1 MAANGAGVAAH
12 ANGAG
17 PQADNVGILA
27 AEVYFPSTYVR
38 QEDLER
44 HDGVSSGKY
53 TVGLGQQGLSFVG
66 DREDAVSMA
75 LSVLRR
81 LLERHNIS
89 PLEVGRLEVGT
100 ETSVDSSKSIK
111 SYLMVMFEEAGN
123 TDVEG
128 VDCVQACYGGTAA
141 VQNAVNWVESRSW
154 DGRFAVVVMT
164 DISLYPAGPAR
175 PTSGA
180 GAVALLI
187 GPDAP
192 LVLERGLSTTHM
204 AHAYDFYKPSGLY
217 PAVRAALRE
226 RAGGAVVEHAAPAM
240 DGPLSVYCYLST
252 LDLLY
257 PRYAAKFEKRHGRP
271 FPLGDAGRH
280 ATPPRPIY
288 TFCPAPPVPR
298 PANHALF
305 PAPYNKLVQKAF
317 ARLMYH
323 DMHGEVPEALAA
335 CGADLRDGSHPRPP
349 MQMPRDLDKA
359 LVAAAFATYDRKVRP
374 STCVARQC
382 GNMYTAS
389 IWSGIPQLIETTGAA
404 LEGRRI
410 LLYSYG
416 SGISASMFSLLARA
430 PHAPRFSLARLQA
443 TSDLAMRLAR
453 RVPKSPE
460 EFEQAVQLA
469 EQRYCAGNYKP
480 ELPALE
486 ELEPGTFY
494 LAEVDAR
501 YRRIYAR
508 KPLAQ

>member
-217 PAVRAALRE
+217 PAV
-226 RAGGAVVEHAAPAM
+226 

-257 PRYAAKFEKRHGRP
+257 TRYAAKFEKRHGRP
-271 FPLGDAGRH
+271 FRLGDAD
-280 ATPPRPIY
+280 
-288 TFCPAPPVPR
+288 
-298 PANHALF
+298 HALF
-305 PAPYNKLVQKAF
+305 HAPYNKLVQKAF

-323 DMHGEVPEALAA
+323 DMCKHGEVPEALAA

>member
-1 MAANGAGVAAH
+1 MAPSGGFR
-12 ANGAG
+12 
-17 PQADNVGILA
+17 PQPDNVGILA
-27 AEVYFPSTYVR
+27 GEVYFPSTYVR
-38 QEDLER
+38 QDELEK
-44 HDGVSSGKY
+44 HDGVPSGKY
-53 TVGLGQQGLSFVG
+53 TVGLGQQGLAFVG

-75 LSVLRR
+75 LTALRR
-81 LLERHNIS
+81 LLEKHGVS

-100 ETSVDSSKSIK
+100 ESSIDASKSIK
-111 SYLMVMFEEAGN
+111 TYLMALFEDAGN

-141 VQNAVNWVESRSW
+141 VQNAANWVESRSW

-192 LVLERGLSTTHM
+192 LALERGLSVTHM

-217 PAVRAALRE
+217 PAV
-226 RAGGAVVEHAAPAM
+226 

-252 LDLLY
+252 LDTLY
-257 PRYAAKFEKRHGRP
+257 ARYSAKWEKRNGRA
-271 FPLGDAGRH
+271 FRLDDAD
-280 ATPPRPIY
+280 
-288 TFCPAPPVPR
+288 
-298 PANHALF
+298 HALF
-305 PAPYNKLVQKAF
+305 HAPYNKLVQKAF

-323 DMHGEVPEALAA
+323 DICKYGDVPATLAGTA
-335 CGADLRDGSHPRPP
+335 GGDLKDGSHPRPP
-349 MQMPRDLDKA
+349 MQMPTELERA
-359 LVAAAFATYDRKVRP
+359 LVTYSFPTYDKKVRP

-416 SGISASMFSLLARA
+416 SGMSATMFSLVGRA
-430 PHAPRFSLARLQA
+430 TETPRFALGRLQA

-460 EFEQAVQLA
+460 DFEQAMQLA

-480 ELPALE
+480 EMPSLE

-494 LAEVDAR
+494 LVEVDAR
-501 YRRIYAR
+501 YRRAYAR
-508 KPLAQ
+508 KPPSH